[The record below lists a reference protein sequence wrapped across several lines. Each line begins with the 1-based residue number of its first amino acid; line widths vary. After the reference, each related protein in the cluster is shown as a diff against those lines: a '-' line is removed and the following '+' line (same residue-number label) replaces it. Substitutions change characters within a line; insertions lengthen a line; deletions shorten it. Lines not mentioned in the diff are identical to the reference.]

1 MFTNNNKQEESN
13 TASSGLKS
21 GIEATS
27 ECMSVRARVGCASLN
42 CQDFLGKQPQ
52 RKWAK
57 AKTQK
62 YFRKL
67 LNINEL
73 AHGTITIF
81 LIF

>member
-27 ECMSVRARVGCASLN
+27 KCMSVCARAGRASAN

-52 RKWAK
+52 
-57 AKTQK
+57 
-62 YFRKL
+62 
-67 LNINEL
+67 
-73 AHGTITIF
+73 
-81 LIF
+81 